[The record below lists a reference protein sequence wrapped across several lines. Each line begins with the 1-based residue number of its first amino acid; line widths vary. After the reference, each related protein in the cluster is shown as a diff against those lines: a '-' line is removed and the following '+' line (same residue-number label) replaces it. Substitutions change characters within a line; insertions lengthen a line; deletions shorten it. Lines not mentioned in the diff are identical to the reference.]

1 MTYTIVEK
9 KPSYHTFAPDIVI
22 FYHYIFQLV
31 SSGGTK
37 QQIFHVVG
45 YILQHEQKQGVV
57 IGLPRTFLQY
67 SHSGTA
73 MDTGRQK
80 KY

>member
-1 MTYTIVEK
+1 MTYTFCRK

-45 YILQHEQKQGVV
+45 YILQQASMAASIPCPFGHRTNTDGGTEGAPL
-57 IGLPRTFLQY
+57 LP
-67 SHSGTA
+67 
-73 MDTGRQK
+73 
-80 KY
+80 